1 MSGQRGVVL
10 LTALTLSLLLG
21 LLSAMALQEALLQ
34 QRLAGEQRGT
44 ARAFEQAEASLVEGA
59 LLLLDVPPALCQACL
74 PPGLPAGEPGR
85 PWLRTASGFVLL
97 QALGESTRAAGRPQA
112 EGVTLFRVT
121 AFSRQSRGRQFLEA
135 VYAVDGRL
143 LSGRVSWRQRL
154 AEH

>member
-34 QRLAGEQRGT
+34 QRLAGEQRSA
-44 ARAFEQAEASLVEGA
+44 ARAFEQAEASLVEGSW
-59 LLLLDVPPALCQACL
+59 LLLDVPPALCQACL
-74 PPGLPAGEPGR
+74 PPDLPEGEPGL
-85 PWLRTASGFVLL
+85 PWLPTASGFVLL
-97 QALGESTRAAGRPQA
+97 QALGRVRAQPGGPRRR
-112 EGVTLFRVT
+112 VTLFRVT

>member
-34 QRLAGEQRGT
+34 QRLAGEQRSM
-44 ARAFEQAEASLVEGA
+44 ARAFEQAEASLIEGA
-59 LLLLDVPPALCQACL
+59 LLLLDTPPSLCQACL
-74 PPGLPAGEPGR
+74 PPDLPEREPGL

-97 QALGESTRAAGRPQA
+97 QNLGASERAIGGPV
-112 EGVTLFRVT
+112 EGQVTLFRVT
-121 AFSRQSRGRQFLEA
+121 ALSRQSQGRQFLEA
-135 VYAVDGRL
+135 VYALDGPL